1 MNFFSSLSLELKF
14 ESRYPLEKTF
24 TLIGLNV
31 DILPSLLYSTVNFL
45 YKTLKNTRKHPSII
59 LFHASYCITRF
70 GYLIL
75 PFHDQFV
82 SIFRLILVA

>member
-45 YKTLKNTRKHPSII
+45 YKTLKNARKTSFNYFVPRII
-59 LFHASYCITRF
+59 LHYEVWLFNIAIS
-70 GYLIL
+70 
-75 PFHDQFV
+75 
-82 SIFRLILVA
+82 